1 MVRIFSVLAL
11 VLLAMTP
18 AESVRAPQPGSQQYP
33 LVKAKAAGS
42 GFQGRFATG
51 GPHSQP
57 GGQAPVTTPP
67 RISNKAHLVRVGKK
81 HDLTIGLER
90 PYEALFGHAGINKH
104 NYRNSVYS
112 SLSDFNSSAV
122 DV

>member
-1 MVRIFSVLAL
+1 MVRIFSLLAL

-51 GPHSQP
+51 
-57 GGQAPVTTPP
+57 
-67 RISNKAHLVRVGKK
+67 VRCSTLLQVETF
-81 HDLTIGLER
+81 LL
-90 PYEALFGHAGINKH
+90 
-104 NYRNSVYS
+104 
-112 SLSDFNSSAV
+112 
-122 DV
+122 